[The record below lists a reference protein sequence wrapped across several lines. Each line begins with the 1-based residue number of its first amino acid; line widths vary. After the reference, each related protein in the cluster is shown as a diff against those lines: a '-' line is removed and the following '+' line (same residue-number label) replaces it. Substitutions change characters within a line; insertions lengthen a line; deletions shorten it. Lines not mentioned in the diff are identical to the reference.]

1 MSQVIKAIT
10 AKPQDRRRVYDKELS
25 PIFTDVFNVKEDFA
39 KTIGAMGTQTLYRI
53 GCNIGAEAW
62 IDNIGVDD
70 TEQSIA
76 DAVQRTRKAV
86 IEAIFGEFRGQFYRI
101 EKALYDRDYEQARA
115 LLNQLE
121 VSMFSDK

>member
-10 AKPQDRRRVYDKELS
+10 AKPGDRKRVYDKELS
-25 PIFTDVFNVKEDFA
+25 PIFTDVFNVKEDFT
-39 KTIGAMGTQTLYRI
+39 KNVGAMGVQTLYRI
-53 GCNIGAEAW
+53 GCNIGMDAW
-62 IDNIGVDD
+62 IDDPGVDG
-70 TEQSIA
+70 ESSIE
-76 DAVQRTRKAV
+76 DALQRTRRAV

-101 EKALYDRDYEQARA
+101 EKAFYDRDYEQARS